1 MKTIPLVLVT
11 LQVAL
16 TLVYSTAVR
25 AEDSDADSCNASLAS
40 ARRFLQGKT
49 TVHTHVLELSQQY
62 QDHPSVRSLGY
73 TIVLNDEE
81 RSSPHRIGPPSPA
94 WNKAAGVM
102 KSPQLQKSVATQI
115 IQACSTIGAVT
126 FVLDVPRS
134 SPWEVV
140 FGIMPDGAIAE
151 FQCVENPRRQS
162 NGLDWG
168 FIYCI

>member
-1 MKTIPLVLVT
+1 MKTIPLLLAT
-11 LQVAL
+11 FQVAITVL
-16 TLVYSTAVR
+16 CSTAVR
-25 AEDSDADSCNASLAS
+25 AEDSDANSCNVALAS
-40 ARRFLQGKT
+40 AKRFLQGKT
-49 TVHTHVLELSQQY
+49 TVYTHVLELSNQY
-62 QDHPSVRSLGY
+62 QGYPSGRSLGY
-73 TIVLNDEE
+73 IIVLNDGE

-134 SPWEVV
+134 SQWEVV
-140 FGIMPDGAIAE
+140 FGIMPDGAIDE
-151 FQCVENPRRQS
+151 FQCVDNPRRHS
-162 NGLDWG
+162 NSLDWG